1 MRFVNSD
8 LFYGERGRMG
18 RVQKGTRGGF
28 GGKKLVSIGARNV
41 TRQTVV
47 QSNGRIMRQ
56 SDRLVSCFRTLIG
69 RRAGLRLQ
77 GYSLIRWKPSGKG

>member
-18 RVQKGTRGGF
+18 RVQKGARGGF
-28 GGKKLVSIGARNV
+28 GGKQLVSIIGARNV

-47 QSNGRIMRQ
+47 QSNGKIMRQ

-69 RRAGLRLQ
+69 RRRA
-77 GYSLIRWKPSGKG
+77 

>member
-18 RVQKGTRGGF
+18 TVQKGARGGF
-28 GGKKLVSIGARNV
+28 GGKKLVSLVHEIV

-47 QSNGRIMRQ
+47 KSNGRIIMRQ
-56 SDRLVSCFRTLIG
+56 RDRLVSCFRTLIG
-69 RRAGLRLQ
+69 RGGPKVTA
-77 GYSLIRWKPSGKG
+77 